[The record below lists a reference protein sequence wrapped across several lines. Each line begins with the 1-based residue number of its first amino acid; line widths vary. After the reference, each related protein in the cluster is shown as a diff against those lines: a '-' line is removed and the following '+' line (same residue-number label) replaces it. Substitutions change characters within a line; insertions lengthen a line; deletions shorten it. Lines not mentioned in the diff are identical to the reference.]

1 MMNSTK
7 RNLIISALCIL
18 CALLLI
24 GCGSSAAPAE
34 AVPSAEPVAETAAP
48 AESAAPTASLPDA
61 NLEPAGEPTPYEV
74 AQDYID
80 RPLEDLLAVLG
91 EPSAS
96 EYASSCLVQG
106 AEDGM
111 HQYDGFY
118 VYTLKDGDMETVKDV
133 LKGSYK

>member
-1 MMNSTK
+1 MLNFTK
-7 RNLIISALCIL
+7 QNLIISVLCLI

-24 GCGSSAAPAE
+24 GCGSAAAPAE
-34 AVPSAEPVAETAAP
+34 TAQTAEPVAESP
-48 AESAAPTASLPDA
+48 APTATLPDA
-61 NLEPAGEPTPYEV
+61 NLEPAGEPTPYEI
-74 AQDYID
+74 AQEYID

-96 EYASSCLVQG
+96 EYGPSCLVQG

-111 HQYDGFY
+111 HQYDGFF
-118 VYTLKDGDMETVKDV
+118 VSTLKDGDMETVKDV